1 MRSDLPHPRATPN
14 DWRAVG
20 GATGKMKKEV
30 HPLYFF
36 IFDSVKKRRE
46 PNQVAK
52 CGAFSPEKTC
62 FFGFGE
68 RSLLHKKR
76 FQRERFIP
84 LDAQKCHEHKEN
96 VMI

>member
-36 IFDSVKKRRE
+36 IFDSVKKRRK
-46 PNQVAK
+46 NKV
-52 CGAFSPEKTC
+52 TC
-62 FFGFGE
+62 KIKI
-68 RSLLHKKR
+68 LQPKA
-76 FQRERFIP
+76 ERFCALFEAVASSRFTIP
-84 LDAQKCHEHKEN
+84 KGEIHPLGCTE
-96 VMI
+96 MPRT